1 MKLQQKIIIVN
12 EALIESNRKSE
23 EEQKINEKDRKEV
36 LESNKKLE
44 FESQQLTDIIAELA
58 KETD

>member
-1 MKLQQKIIIVN
+1 MKLQQKIFIVN

-23 EEQKINEKDRKEV
+23 EEQQINEKDRKEL

-44 FESQQLTDIIAELA
+44 FENQQLTDIIAGLA

>member
-1 MKLQQKIIIVN
+1 MKLQQKIFIVN

-23 EEQKINEKDRKEV
+23 EEQQINEKDRKEL

-44 FESQQLTDIIAELA
+44 FENQQLTDIIAELA

>member
-12 EALIESNRKSE
+12 EASIESNRKSE

-44 FESQQLTDIIAELA
+44 FESQQLSDIIAELA

>member
-23 EEQKINEKDRKEV
+23 EEQKINEKDRKEL

>member
-12 EALIESNRKSE
+12 EASIESNRKSE
-23 EEQKINEKDRKEV
+23 EEQKINEKDRKEL

>member
-12 EALIESNRKSE
+12 EASIESNRKSE
-23 EEQKINEKDRKEV
+23 EEQKSNEKDRKEL

>member
-44 FESQQLTDIIAELA
+44 FESQQLSDIIAELA